1 MSDVY
6 EYSSREIVAANIKM
20 FMREQGVTASD
31 VCKALNIPNAT
42 FSDWINAKTY
52 PRISKLE
59 KLADYFGV
67 RKADIVELSTDRNDP
82 ILRLSKAKA
91 EESARNTAR
100 ESDAIYD
107 ALNREG
113 QKEFCRYGRYLTTQ
127 EEFKAKDAEPPVEYI
142 RHYLTSAAAGYAAPI
157 EGEDYELVVRGAD
170 VPAKADFCLDISGD
184 SMTPYIKDG
193 QTVYVQRA
201 AELHEFEVGIFFV
214 DGDVY
219 CKQWCPGYA
228 GETYLLSANPK
239 RQDANITIS
248 RDSGRNCVYFGKVL
262 LDKKLPRPMYL

>member
-1 MSDVY
+1 MPDIY
-6 EYSSREIVAANIKM
+6 EYSSRAIVAANIKM
-20 FMREQGVTASD
+20 FMREKGVTASD

-67 RKADIVELSTDRNDP
+67 RKADLVDLSTERNDP
-82 ILRLSKAKA
+82 ILRLLKTEV
-91 EESARNTAR
+91 EESARKSAR

-113 QKEFCRYGRYLTTQ
+113 QKEFCRYGWYLTTQ
-127 EEFKAKDAEPPVEYI
+127 EEFKALDTEPQPVLI
-142 RHYLTSAAAGYAAPI
+142 KHYLVPAAAGYASPI
-157 EGEDYELVVRGAD
+157 EGEDYEEIPLPPGA
-170 VPAKADFCLDISGD
+170 PTNADYCITIRGD
-184 SMTPYIKDG
+184 SMSPYIEDG
-193 QTVYVQRA
+193 EMVYVKQGAPLRD
-201 AELHEFEVGIFFV
+201 FEPGIFFV
-214 DGDVY
+214 DGDVF

-239 RQDANITIS
+239 RQDANITIQK
-248 RDSGRNCVYFGKVL
+248 DGGRNCVYFGKVL
-262 LDKKLPRPMYL
+262 LNKKLPRPMYL